1 MQVEGLDLHHERFL
15 FAEHRTQAYPPS
27 RRQYAGGMLLVG
39 LTGGIGSGK
48 STVASMLEERGAVV
62 FDADAFARKAV
73 AAGTPGFRHVVETF
87 GRRVVGPDG
96 ALDRGKLARIV
107 FDSPEDRARL
117 EAIVHPEVGRLLQQ
131 SLEPYRDTDSMVVY
145 AVPLLVENRL
155 QSMFDAVVV
164 VTAPEDVRVE
174 RLVRRGMSEDDAR
187 SRIRAQLTDAE
198 REAVADQIIPNDGTE
213 ADLER
218 RVEAVWRSLRERA
231 AS

>member
-1 MQVEGLDLHHERFL
+1 
-15 FAEHRTQAYPPS
+15 
-27 RRQYAGGMLLVG
+27 
-39 LTGGIGSGK
+39 
-48 STVASMLEERGAVV
+48 MLEERGAVV
-62 FDADAFARKAV
+62 FDADEFAREAV

-87 GRRVVGPDG
+87 GQRVVGPDG
-96 ALDRGKLARIV
+96 GLDRGKLAQIV

-131 SLEPYRDTDSMVVY
+131 SLEPYRDTDSIVVY

-187 SRIRAQLTDAE
+187 SRIRAQLSDE
-198 REAVADQIIPNDGTE
+198 DRESVADVVVPNDATE
-213 ADLER
+213 VDLEG
-218 RVEAVWRSLRERA
+218 RVTELWQALQERA
-231 AS
+231 SR